1 MMLDIKVTQKMPQE
15 AVMHAL
21 VMYKMQEQGVE
32 GGGGRGRGPG
42 KEGRG
47 QALVKN
53 MGRGGGGSCKPIMIV
68 QILGNVCMPKTRK
81 D

>member
-32 GGGGRGRGPG
+32 GGGGREEGQEKRGEG
-42 KEGRG
+42 KPWLRTW
-47 QALVKN
+47 
-53 MGRGGGGSCKPIMIV
+53 GGGEGEVASP
-68 QILGNVCMPKTRK
+68 
-81 D
+81 